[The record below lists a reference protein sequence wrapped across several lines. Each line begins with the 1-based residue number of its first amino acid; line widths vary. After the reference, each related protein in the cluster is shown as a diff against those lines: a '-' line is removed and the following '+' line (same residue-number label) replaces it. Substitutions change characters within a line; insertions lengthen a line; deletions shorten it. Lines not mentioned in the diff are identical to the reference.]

1 MMRDLREELLNLSG
15 KDYPKWYNSLT
26 KLEQVE
32 VSVILDKLDENI

>member
-1 MMRDLREELLNLSG
+1 MRDLREELLNLSG
-15 KDYPKWYNSLT
+15 YEYPKWYASLT

>member
-1 MMRDLREELLNLSG
+1 MRDLKEELLKLRG

>member
-1 MMRDLREELLNLSG
+1 MRDLREELLKLSG

-32 VSVILDKLDENI
+32 VSVILDDLDKS

>member
-1 MMRDLREELLNLSG
+1 MMRDLREELLELRG

-32 VSVILDKLDENI
+32 VSAILADLDKN